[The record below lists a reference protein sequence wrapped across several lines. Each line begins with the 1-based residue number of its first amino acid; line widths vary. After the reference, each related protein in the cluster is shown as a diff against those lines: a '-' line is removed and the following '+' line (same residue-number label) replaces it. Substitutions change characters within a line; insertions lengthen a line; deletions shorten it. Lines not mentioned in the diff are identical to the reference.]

1 MLTQRALLLVACIW
15 TLSSCTPRRADLPS
29 AALPAPASDAEVPA
43 GARILEIDPDRSV
56 VTMLVRRSGPLARLG
71 HNHVITSAHESGR
84 AWLGPELHESGF
96 EIRLP
101 VSAFV
106 VDDPAARLVAG
117 AEFPGE
123 LTVEAREGTYRNML
137 RAEVLD
143 GEDHP
148 EVVVQASRVSGTWQ
162 QPVVVARITL
172 RGTTREIEVP
182 VELQIDSQ
190 SMLAQGTLRIR
201 QSDFGITPFSV
212 GGGAIQVADEVEVR
226 FEIYSAL
233 VVSISQVPSGASSNA
248 FSREFM
254 PRGSR
259 STSR

>member
-1 MLTQRALLLVACIW
+1 MLTQRAFVLAACIW
-15 TLSSCTPRRADLPS
+15 TLSSCTPRRADVPS
-29 AALPAPASDAEVPA
+29 ATLPAPAAEAEVPA

-71 HNHVITSAHESGR
+71 HNHVITSAQESGR
-84 AWLGPELHESGF
+84 AWLGREPHESGF

-106 VDDPAARLVAG
+106 VDDPAARLSAG
-117 AEFPGE
+117 AEFQGE
-123 LTVEAREGTYRNML
+123 LPAEAREGTYRNML

-143 GEDHP
+143 GEAHP
-148 EVVVQASRVSGTWQ
+148 EVVVRTSRVSGTWQ

-182 VELQIDSQ
+182 VELQRDAQ
-190 SMLAQGTLRIR
+190 SMRAKGALRIR

-212 GGGAIQVADEVEVR
+212 AGGAIQVADEVDVR

-233 VVSISQVPSGASSNA
+233 VVSSSQVPSGASSSA

-259 STSR
+259 SSSR

>member
-1 MLTQRALLLVACIW
+1 MLTQRALMLAACIW
-15 TLSSCTPRRADLPS
+15 TLSSCTPRRADVPS
-29 AALPAPASDAEVPA
+29 AALPPPAGEAAVPA
-43 GARILEIDPDRSV
+43 GALVLEIDPDRSA

-71 HNHVITSAHESGR
+71 HNHVITSAQESGR
-84 AWLGPELHESGF
+84 AWLGADPGDSGF

-106 VDDPAARLVAG
+106 VDDPAARLSAG

-123 LTVEAREGTYRNML
+123 LPAEAREGTYRNML

-143 GEDHP
+143 GEAHP
-148 EVVVQASRVSGTWQ
+148 EVVVRASRVSGTWQ
-162 QPVVVARITL
+162 HAVVVARITL
-172 RGTTREIEVP
+172 RGATREVAVP
-182 VELQIDSQ
+182 VELQVDAK

-201 QSDFGITPFSV
+201 QSDFGITPFAV
-212 GGGAIQVADEVEVR
+212 GGGAIQVADEVDVR

-233 VVSISQVPSGASSNA
+233 VVSSSQVPSGASSNA

-259 STSR
+259 SSSR

>member
-15 TLSSCTPRRADLPS
+15 TLSSCTPRRADVPS
-29 AALPAPASDAEVPA
+29 AALPVPAGETEVPA

-71 HNHVITSAHESGR
+71 HNHVITSAQESGR
-84 AWLGPELHESGF
+84 AWIGSEPRESGF
-96 EIRLP
+96 EVRLP

-106 VDDPAARLVAG
+106 VDDPAARLSAG

-123 LTVEAREGTYRNML
+123 LPVEAREGTYRNML

-143 GEDHP
+143 GAGHP
-148 EVVVQASRVSGTWQ
+148 EVVVRASRVSGTWP
-162 QPVVVARITL
+162 QPVIVARVTL

-182 VELQIDSQ
+182 VELQIDAQ
-190 SMLAQGTLRIR
+190 SMLAKGALRIR

-212 GGGAIQVADEVEVR
+212 GGGAIQVADDVDVR
-226 FEIYSAL
+226 FEIYSGL

-259 STSR
+259 SSSR

>member
-1 MLTQRALLLVACIW
+1 MVTQRALLLVACIW
-15 TLSSCTPRRADLPS
+15 TLSSCTPRRAEVPS
-29 AALPAPASDAEVPA
+29 AALPERAAEAEVPA

-71 HNHVITSAHESGR
+71 HNHVITSAQESGR
-84 AWLGPELHESGF
+84 AWLGPDPRESGF

-101 VSAFV
+101 VVAFV
-106 VDDPAARLVAG
+106 VDDPGARLAAG

-123 LTVEAREGTYRNML
+123 LPAEAREGTYRNML

-143 GEDHP
+143 GAGHP
-148 EVVVQASRVSGTWQ
+148 EVVVRAGRVSGTWQ

-172 RGTTREIEVP
+172 RGATREIEVP
-182 VELQIDSQ
+182 VELQRDAQ
-190 SMLAQGTLRIR
+190 SMLAKGALRIR

-212 GGGAIQVADEVEVR
+212 GGGAIQVADEVDVR

-233 VVSISQVPSGASSNA
+233 VVSSSQVPSGASSNA
-248 FSREFM
+248 FSREFI

-259 STSR
+259 SSSR

>member
-1 MLTQRALLLVACIW
+1 MLTQRALVLAACIW
-15 TLSSCTPRRADLPS
+15 TLSSCTPRRADVPS
-29 AALPAPASDAEVPA
+29 PAAPPAAEGIRVPA
-43 GARILEIDPDRSV
+43 GARVLEIDPERSV
-56 VTMLVRRSGPLARLG
+56 VTMLVRRAGPLARLG
-71 HNHVITSAHESGR
+71 HNHVITSAEESGR
-84 AWLGPELHESGF
+84 AWVGPEPRESGF

-106 VDDPAARLVAG
+106 VDDPAARLSAG

-123 LTVEAREGTYRNML
+123 LPAEAREGTYRNML

-143 GEDHP
+143 GERHP
-148 EVVVQASRVSGTWQ
+148 AVVVRAARISGTWQ

-182 VELQIDSQ
+182 VELQLDSR
-190 SMLAQGTLRIR
+190 SMLAKGALRIR

-212 GGGAIQVADEVEVR
+212 GGGALQVADEVDVR

-259 STSR
+259 SSSR